1 MKRYQNNQTLD
12 NKDIRT
18 IRQHEKILEQ
28 LDNIKR
34 YQNNQTTLKDIRTI
48 RQHEKIL
55 EQLDNMKRYQNN
67 QILEQRQH

>member
-1 MKRYQNNQTLD
+1 MKR
-12 NKDIRT
+12 
-18 IRQHEKILEQ
+18 LEQ

-67 QILEQRQH
+67 QTT

>member
-1 MKRYQNNQTLD
+1 M
-12 NKDIRT
+12 
-18 IRQHEKILEQ
+18 
-28 LDNIKR
+28 KR

-67 QILEQRQH
+67 QTTLKDIRTIRQH